1 MLEALRLVRAGLYQE
16 RPVAGV
22 PVPGAPA
29 PEVRRLPMEVS
40 GGVATIFVSGPML
53 KGPSKFSETDTLQVR
68 RAVRMATAAESVRG
82 ILLLIDSP
90 GGVVAGTQEL
100 ADDVAAA
107 GKEKPVHAHIDDLG
121 CSAAYWVA
129 SQAGRITANRTAV
142 VGSIGAFTVIEDTS
156 AVADAL
162 GVRVHVVQ
170 SGPMKA
176 GAVDGVPVTAE
187 VLDET
192 QRIVDALAGDFFAA
206 VGHGRR
212 LRGKALDSVT
222 SGEVWTAGEAQ
233 GVGLLDEVGSAEA
246 AMIGLE
252 KAIRQRGTPRR
263 DRAAAARRML
273 DLR

>member
-1 MLEALRLVRAGLYQE
+1 VFRTYGGTALNNCYPQGTLGNYARTGMMRNITAGE
-16 RPVAGV
+16 GITDDKVGV
-22 PVPGAPA
+22 PMGYGDRGWIMPQKAGMMSS
-29 PEVRRLPMEVS
+29 RLI
-40 GGVATIFVSGPML
+40 GLT
-53 KGPSKFSETDTLQVR
+53 
-68 RAVRMATAAESVRG
+68 
-82 ILLLIDSP
+82 
-90 GGVVAGTQEL
+90 
-100 ADDVAAA
+100 VAAA
-107 GKEKPVHAHIDDLG
+107 ASGVLG
-121 CSAAYWVA
+121 MPGEGSAT
-129 SQAGRITANRTAV
+129 IT
-142 VGSIGAFTVIEDTS
+142 FTVPDVEGQLIVSGAGS
-156 AVADAL
+156 ALMTFTVADAL

-192 QRIVDALAGDFFAA
+192 QRIVDALAADFFAA